1 MLIAG
6 SFERVHKVLVHRQ
19 RSFVVNLGYLA
30 FAQHTIQRCTL
41 FIHKAVSG
49 DMGGRKTDGS
59 LHVSS
64 PFVERLIGET
74 EHKVDTYILNSS
86 LFYNPNGINRLRRCV
101 STMKKL
107 QSRVVESLNAHA
119 YTVDAE

>member
-1 MLIAG
+1 M
-6 SFERVHKVLVHRQ
+6 
-19 RSFVVNLGYLA
+19 
-30 FAQHTIQRCTL
+30 C
-41 FIHKAVSG
+41 
-49 DMGGRKTDGS
+49 GRKTDGC

-64 PFVERLIGET
+64 PFVERLFGKS
-74 EHKVDTYILNSS
+74 EHKVDAYILNASF
-86 LFYNPNGINRLRRCV
+86 FYDSNGINRLRRCV